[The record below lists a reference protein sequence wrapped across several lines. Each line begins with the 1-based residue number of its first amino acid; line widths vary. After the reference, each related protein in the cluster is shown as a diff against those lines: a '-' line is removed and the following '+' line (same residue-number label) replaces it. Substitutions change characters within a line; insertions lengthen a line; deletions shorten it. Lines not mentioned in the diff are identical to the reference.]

1 MRPSFIARLVNGP
14 LFDPIVY
21 LRLINESRAVMFDC
35 GRFLELSN
43 RELLLL
49 DAVFVTHMHMDHFV
63 GFDSLLR
70 VILHREKPLK
80 VFGPRGIIE
89 KLIAKLGSYTWN
101 LTAEYPLTIN
111 INEILE
117 DSVKIVSLSASSGF
131 AETDVLE
138 RKRSGSEIYADPRFI
153 VDAVILDHNIPCLA
167 FAVREKFHVNI
178 KPDMISQRGFIPG
191 PWVGLL
197 KEMILSGVSGG
208 IEIETAGGKIRA
220 GSDEIADDIAIIT
233 KGQKIAYLADV
244 RFSRENIDGFRA
256 IAGEADTL
264 FIEAFYLDEMKD
276 EAYTKAH
283 LTAAQ
288 AGDISRNIRAK
299 KIVPMHIS
307 PRYHNRVDEV
317 LKEAGC
323 IEPGLSDANGEEK
336 S

>member
-1 MRPSFIARLVNGP
+1 
-14 LFDPIVY
+14 
-21 LRLINESRAVMFDC
+21 
-35 GRFLELSN
+35 
-43 RELLLL
+43 
-49 DAVFVTHMHMDHFV
+49 
-63 GFDSLLR
+63 

-80 VFGPRGIIE
+80 VFGPQGIIE

-117 DSVKIVSLSASSGF
+117 DSVKIVSLNASTGF
-131 AETDVLE
+131 AETGVVE
-138 RKRSGSEIYADPRFI
+138 RKRFGNEIYADPRFI

-167 FAVREKFHVNI
+167 FTVREKFHVNI
-178 KPDMISQRGFIPG
+178 RPDIISQRGFIPG
-191 PWVGLL
+191 PWVGML
-197 KEMILSGVSGG
+197 KEMIISGVSGG
-208 IEIETAGGKIRA
+208 IEIETTSGKITN

-244 RFSRENIDGFRA
+244 RFSQENIDGFRA

-288 AGDISRNIRAK
+288 AGEIFRSIRAK

-317 LKEAGC
+317 LNEAGY

-336 S
+336 P